1 MRTLPSNKKNC
12 WCAMRTSKF
21 TNRFWSSLQSI
32 YFIRKKAMTAQLIT
46 EKTSIQ
52 EQQFILPG
60 RHTWEQFKAIQTAIE
75 NTPGLKISYLDGII
89 QFMTIG
95 ETHERLKT
103 IIGSLLEQYF
113 LENNIQFDSAGSA
126 TRANETKQVSFEPDE
141 SYYLGEKK
149 AHPDLA
155 IEVALTSGGK
165 GKLEKYKRLGITEV
179 WFWENNQLSV
189 YRFRGEE
196 YEEVSNSELLPE
208 LDLELLARCV
218 KMPTQFEAMK
228 EFIKVIRQ

>member
-1 MRTLPSNKKNC
+1 
-12 WCAMRTSKF
+12 
-21 TNRFWSSLQSI
+21 
-32 YFIRKKAMTAQLIT
+32 MTAKLIT

-52 EQQFILPG
+52 EQQFTLPG
-60 RHTWEQFKAIQTAIE
+60 RHTWQQFKAIQTAIE
-75 NTPGLKISYLDGII
+75 NGPGLKISYLDGII
-89 QFMTIG
+89 KFLTIG
-95 ETHERLKT
+95 EPHERLKT

-113 LENNIQFDSAGSA
+113 LEKNIQFDSAGSA

-149 AHPDLA
+149 AGEKKAHPDLA

-165 GKLEKYKRLGITEV
+165 GKLEKYKRFGITEV
-179 WFWENNQLSV
+179 WFWENDRLSV

-196 YEEVSNSELLPE
+196 CEEVANSELLPE

-228 EFIKVIRQ
+228 EFTKVIRQ